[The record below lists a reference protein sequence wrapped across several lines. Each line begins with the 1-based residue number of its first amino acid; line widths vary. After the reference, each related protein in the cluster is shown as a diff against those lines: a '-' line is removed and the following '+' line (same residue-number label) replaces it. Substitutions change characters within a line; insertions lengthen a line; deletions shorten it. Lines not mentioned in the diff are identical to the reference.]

1 VARLSACEENA
12 MFESL
17 IDGYEVCCRVVC
29 GPDSFFKV
37 EVRTRLPGSS
47 EDHLC
52 KSPGELVFDHIED
65 AERRARYV
73 LLGVN
78 RVDAQGEPRYVVI

>member
-1 VARLSACEENA
+1 

-17 IDGYEVCCRVVC
+17 VDGYEVCCRVIQ
-29 GPDSFFKV
+29 GPDSLFKV
-37 EVRTRLPGSS
+37 EVRTRLSGSS
-47 EDHLC
+47 EEHVC
-52 KSPGELVFDHIED
+52 KAPGELVFDHIED

-78 RVDAQGEPRYVVI
+78 EVDAQGEPRYVVI

>member
-1 VARLSACEENA
+1 

-17 IDGYEVCCRVVC
+17 IDGYQVCCRVVQ
-29 GPDSFFKV
+29 GPDAFFKV
-37 EVRTRLPGSS
+37 EVRTRRAGSS
-47 EDHLC
+47 EVHLC

-78 RVDAQGEPRYVVI
+78 TVDAQGEPRYVVI